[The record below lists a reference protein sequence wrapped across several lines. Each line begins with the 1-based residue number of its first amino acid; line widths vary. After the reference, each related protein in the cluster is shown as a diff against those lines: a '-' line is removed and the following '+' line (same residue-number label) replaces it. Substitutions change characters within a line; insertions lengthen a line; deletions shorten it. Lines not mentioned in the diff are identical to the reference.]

1 MRAKLNSR
9 GGGKSFLEISS
20 FAVTRIE
27 LATKILFENDGFD
40 ARIAHTTY
48 ALNECI
54 AFTKLLKS
62 DRFLLPSGSTVSNLG
77 YFHLFLIKSKAS

>member
-1 MRAKLNSR
+1 MHAFFSALQF
-9 GGGKSFLEISS
+9 GHFWKSVYL
-20 FAVTRIE
+20 AVTRIE
-27 LATKILFENDGFD
+27 LVTKVLFENEGFD
-40 ARIAHTTY
+40 ARSVHTTY
-48 ALNECI
+48 ALNDRI